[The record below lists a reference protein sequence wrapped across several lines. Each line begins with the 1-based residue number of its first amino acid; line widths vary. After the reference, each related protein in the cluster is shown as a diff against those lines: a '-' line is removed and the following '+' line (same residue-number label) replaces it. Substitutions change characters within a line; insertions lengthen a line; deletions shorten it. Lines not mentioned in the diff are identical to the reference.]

1 MVAVTVTRAS
11 TTRRIASWINRLPPA
26 RYQFSCPA
34 LSAVEPVETLTFRAS
49 ATGSTLATATV
60 TDFGGS
66 SDCNP
71 LILSVPGHKDRRL
84 VGGQIV
90 ERVERLLGVNFGIGI
105 GVLKGHSTWS
115 APPPPRRRELSPDR
129 SCCTWTANSPVRSPT
144 RFSREHPVCQ
154 ADFSLRGRTRPLLPA
169 RNKPERTAFP
179 LPAGHSDG
187 QAAKDYPRRSSVGL
201 RHPVT
206 TLPRVTDG
214 PWQGKPTES
223 PRCGRAAACLPG
235 SVLDQ

>member
-105 GVLKGHSTWS
+105 GVLKGHIYMVG
-115 APPPPRRRELSPDR
+115 APAASKARAIPGQILLYLDSKLPQYARQPVSVESIPFARQTFLFEEGPGRYYLRATSP
-129 SCCTWTANSPVRSPT
+129 N
-144 RFSREHPVCQ
+144 
-154 ADFSLRGRTRPLLPA
+154 
-169 RNKPERTAFP
+169 
-179 LPAGHSDG
+179 G
-187 QAAKDYPRRSSVGL
+187 QPSHARRS
-201 RHPVT
+201 
-206 TLPRVTDG
+206 
-214 PWQGKPTES
+214 
-223 PRCGRAAACLPG
+223 
-235 SVLDQ
+235 